1 MFAENIESPALED
14 PQYVEGTPCVLV
26 VTTASGKELSRLSVA
41 SFPTPLN
48 LFDIKD
54 ESTGV
59 LTIIYNVT
67 LESVTTTDPATG
79 ETKVVPGGVEE
90 RTIQRLSLIDI

>member
-1 MFAENIESPALED
+1 M
-14 PQYVEGTPCVLV
+14 
-26 VTTASGKELSRLSVA
+26 
-41 SFPTPLN
+41 
-48 LFDIKD
+48 
-54 ESTGV
+54 

-90 RTIQRLSLIDI
+90 KNNPEAAAVYQERILSA

>member
-1 MFAENIESPALED
+1 M
-14 PQYVEGTPCVLV
+14 
-26 VTTASGKELSRLSVA
+26 
-41 SFPTPLN
+41 
-48 LFDIKD
+48 
-54 ESTGV
+54 

-90 RTIQRLSLIDI
+90 RTIQRPLQFIRKES